1 MKARLTRASFC
12 TGHLTPASAAIDQ
25 DVERRLVRAALLDQL
40 EREVQVDVVPG
51 RQRYRVT
58 RVEARA
64 DQLLGAPVLDALDL
78 RLRDDV
84 YFSRSHVPRIRCETP
99 RGSPPEGGSLSEFGV
114 RGAALAAWRSGL
126 PAAP

>member
-12 TGHLTPASAAIDQ
+12 PGYLTPASAALDQ

-40 EREVQVDVVPG
+40 DREVQVDVVPG
-51 RQRYRVT
+51 RQRHRVT

-78 RLRDDV
+78 RVRNDV
-84 YFSRSHVPRIRCETP
+84 YLSRSHVSRIRCEAA
-99 RGSPPEGGSLSEFGV
+99 RGSPPEGGSVSGLG
-114 RGAALAAWRSGL
+114 RRAAAPAAWKSGL
-126 PAAP
+126 RAAR